1 MKDVSK
7 DPTEREIGSCDR
19 CARRS
24 KDLVFD
30 NLSLRNLCPDCLK
43 DLERRR
49 MIHRF
54 STTRRKS

>member
-1 MKDVSK
+1 MKNVSE
-7 DPTEREIGSCDR
+7 DPDEAKIGSCDR

-54 STTRRKS
+54 STTRRQS